1 MKIVASFV
9 PSEEIQKDFKDEFP
23 NIEIEYYKGIKNAEK
38 AFTDAEVFLTYGE
51 DLTPEYIE
59 LAKNLKWIMVL
70 SAGLERM
77 PFAACADKGI
87 LVTNASGIHKIPMA
101 EFTLGTMLEH
111 VKQRKQLR
119 ENEISK
125 KWDRKVPMAELSGK
139 TIMVLGIGAIGGEIA
154 RLAQA
159 FGMKVIGFNRSGH
172 ANEFAD
178 ITVKLDKLEEH
189 LSEPDFIVSVLPSTS
204 ETKYL
209 LNEDHFRLMKKSA
222 VFINIGRGDLVKE
235 EVLLKALEEEL
246 ISHAYLD
253 VFENEPLKP
262 EHPFWE
268 MNNVTVTPH
277 LSSITKKYQPRGFE
291 IFKHNLHTYIN
302 NGNDFINVIDL
313 ERGY

>member
-9 PSEEIQKDFKDEFP
+9 PSEELQKDFKGEFP

-38 AFTDAEVFLTYGE
+38 AYIDAEVFLTYGE

-77 PFAACADKGI
+77 PFAACAEKGI
-87 LVTNASGIHKIPMA
+87 LVTNARGIHKIPMA

-111 VKQRKQLR
+111 VKQRQQLR
-119 ENEISK
+119 ENELNK
-125 KWDRKVPMAELSGK
+125 KWDRKLPMGELSGK

-159 FGMKVIGFNRSGH
+159 FGMKVIGVNRSGS

-189 LSEPDFIVSVLPSTS
+189 LSKPDFIVSVLPSTS

-209 LNEDHFRLMKKSA
+209 LNEDHFRQMKKSA
-222 VFINIGRGDLVKE
+222 VFINIGRGDLVSE
-235 EVLLKALEEEL
+235 EILLKALEEEF

-268 MNNVTVTPH
+268 MKNVTVTPH